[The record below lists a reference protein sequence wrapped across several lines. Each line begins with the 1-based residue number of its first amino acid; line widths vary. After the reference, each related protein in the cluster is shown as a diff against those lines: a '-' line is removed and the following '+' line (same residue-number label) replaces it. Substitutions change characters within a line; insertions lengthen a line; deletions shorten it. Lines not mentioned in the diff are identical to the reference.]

1 MSLLI
6 NKYWISTHYIEFNLF
21 EKNVVIL
28 FVMDINKIN
37 YFANNINCF
46 ASISPTH
53 ICYTLCAKFLLFTL
67 LNNLIMRSWRG
78 RMVVGL
84 KIKSLS
90 PTLNIPGSQKT
101 PCHKNATLI
110 WVSQEGDAR
119 KGIPFDLGSRRKS
132 ERNIL
137 PSSWGKSILIISWE
151 ASRAIKLA
159 SCPIQSGQR
168 P

>member
-1 MSLLI
+1 MLGTTRFG
-6 NKYWISTHYIEFNLF
+6 NKA
-21 EKNVVIL
+21 VIPRR
-28 FVMDINKIN
+28 K
-37 YFANNINCF
+37 
-46 ASISPTH
+46 
-53 ICYTLCAKFLLFTL
+53 
-67 LNNLIMRSWRG
+67 RG
-78 RMVVGL
+78 NHTPFSFQKKTITL

-137 PSSWGKSILIISWE
+137 PSSWGKSILIIS
-151 ASRAIKLA
+151 
-159 SCPIQSGQR
+159 
-168 P
+168 

>member
-6 NKYWISTHYIEFNLF
+6 NKYWISTQYIEFNLF

-37 YFANNINCF
+37 YFAYNINCF

-78 RMVVGL
+78 RMVVGWRL
-84 KIKSLS
+84 LGKVPESLS
-90 PTLNIPGSQKT
+90 GYSPPTFF
-101 PCHKNATLI
+101 C
-110 WVSQEGDAR
+110 DFFF
-119 KGIPFDLGSRRKS
+119 PFLYYLEISPRFSFFLWLHFLMLYFISR
-132 ERNIL
+132 
-137 PSSWGKSILIISWE
+137 P
-151 ASRAIKLA
+151 
-159 SCPIQSGQR
+159 
-168 P
+168 